1 MAADINRAVISGRLT
16 RDPELRSTA
25 SGMSILNMRV
35 AFTTRR
41 KSGDAWEDK
50 PNYIDAVLFG
60 KRAESIEQYLTKGTA
75 VMLDGQLE
83 WREWESKDGKR
94 QSVDLVVSEIKFD
107 NNAGEKSERPAR
119 PSSAPS
125 DPYEDDIPF

>member
-50 PNYIDAVLFG
+50 PNYIDAVVFG

-94 QSVDLVVSEIKFD
+94 QSIDLVVSEIKFD
-107 NNAGEKSERPAR
+107 NAGERSERPAPR
-119 PSSAPS
+119 ASAPS
-125 DPYEDDIPF
+125 DAYEDEIPF